1 MKRQKGRANG
11 TGEIVP
17 VDKIDWRII
26 VLQKSSSVRTKTF
39 GKRLALFITGE
50 EKPSEELWNEIILFF
65 SVRPYLHTTSLDF
78 TGPNELKL
86 CLVSQQTKF
95 LSLIKR

>member
-39 GKRLALFITGE
+39 GKRFS
-50 EKPSEELWNEIILFF
+50 PSYHRKKRGFGRVYGTKSSCFF
-65 SVRPYLHTTSLDF
+65 PFDA
-78 TGPNELKL
+78 
-86 CLVSQQTKF
+86 
-95 LSLIKR
+95 I